1 MSVAIM
7 TDTNSGISPAE
18 GEQYGICVVS
28 MPIIIDDEEFFEYEN
43 ITGETLFNEM
53 NCAKEVRSSQP
64 SIGYVLEMWEK
75 LLNDYDE
82 VVYIPMSS
90 GLSGSYDT
98 ANGFA
103 ADFNNRVYVADSHRI
118 SVTLY
123 EAVFDA
129 LQMSR
134 KGYSGE
140 KIKDEIEKSAY
151 MSSIYIA
158 VNSLEYLKKSG
169 RVTPAGAAVANVLNI
184 KPVLTIQGEKL
195 DAYSK
200 VRSMKQAE
208 NRMLQA
214 IQNDIDT
221 RFKDIPRELIRIGAA
236 GSFQNKEKSDEWL
249 KMTQESFPL
258 YDVYYQQL
266 PCSIA
271 SHVGPDCAG
280 IGVSVIN
287 HARVE

>member
-7 TDTNSGISPAE
+7 TDTNSGISPEE

-53 NCAKEVRSSQP
+53 NRAKEVRSSQP
-64 SIGYVLEMWEK
+64 SIGYVIEMWEK

-151 MSSIYIA
+151 MSSIYI
-158 VNSLEYLKKSG
+158 
-169 RVTPAGAAVANVLNI
+169 
-184 KPVLTIQGEKL
+184 
-195 DAYSK
+195 
-200 VRSMKQAE
+200 
-208 NRMLQA
+208 
-214 IQNDIDT
+214 
-221 RFKDIPRELIRIGAA
+221 
-236 GSFQNKEKSDEWL
+236 
-249 KMTQESFPL
+249 
-258 YDVYYQQL
+258 
-266 PCSIA
+266 
-271 SHVGPDCAG
+271 
-280 IGVSVIN
+280 
-287 HARVE
+287 

>member
-1 MSVAIM
+1 MI
-7 TDTNSGISPAE
+7 
-18 GEQYGICVVS
+18 
-28 MPIIIDDEEFFEYEN
+28 
-43 ITGETLFNEM
+43 
-53 NCAKEVRSSQP
+53 
-64 SIGYVLEMWEK
+64 
-75 LLNDYDE
+75 
-82 VVYIPMSS
+82 SS

-118 SVTLY
+118 SVTIY

-151 MSSIYIA
+151 MSSIYIV

-169 RVTPAGAAVANVLNI
+169 RVTSAGAAVANVLNI

-221 RFKDIPRELIRIGAA
+221 RFKDIPRELIRIGAG
-236 GSFQNKEKSDEWL
+236 GSFQNKEKGDEWL
-249 KMTQESFPL
+249 KTTQEAFPHH
-258 YDVYYQQL
+258 DVYYQQL

-287 HARVE
+287 HTRVE